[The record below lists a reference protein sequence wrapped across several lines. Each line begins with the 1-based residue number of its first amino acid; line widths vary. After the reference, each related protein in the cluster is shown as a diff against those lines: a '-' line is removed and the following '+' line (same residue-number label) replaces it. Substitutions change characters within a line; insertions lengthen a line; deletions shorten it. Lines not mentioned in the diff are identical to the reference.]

1 MGKYLLKRLGQSII
15 AILGITVVVFFIL
28 HLTGNPVELMVSPTT
43 SKEEMEILSEEM
55 GFNDPLPVQYV
66 RFLKGALVGDFG
78 TSYYYNE
85 PAMSVVLGI
94 PAGIVAAVKRN
105 SVSDAVIRVL
115 ALLGQCMPAFWLGI
129 MLIMLFAVK
138 LGWMPTGG
146 AEDGLRSLI
155 LPAFTLLAL
164 FIAAVLGS
172 SLGNVILI
180 AGITSWVRYARLV
193 RGEILG
199 IKEMEYIE
207 AIRAAGGTDARII
220 FKHILPNIISPVIVI
235 ATLEMAK
242 IVLIEASLSFLGYGV
257 PITIPT
263 WGRMLSEARDN
274 ILTDPWQCIFPGL
287 CITLTVLGVNL
298 LGDWLRD
305 YLDPKL
311 DV

>member
-1 MGKYLLKRLGQSII
+1 MKKGFKSAWSSLKNSKTGMFGLILVLLIIICAIFAPLLAPYDPLAQDVMIKLKDPIWGADPVAGHLLGTDQLGRDILSRLLYGARVTLIV
-15 AILGITVVVFFIL
+15 ALAGTVVGGI
-28 HLTGNPVELMVSPTT
+28 
-43 SKEEMEILSEEM
+43 
-55 GFNDPLPVQYV
+55 
-66 RFLKGALVGDFG
+66 VG
-78 TSYYYNE
+78 
-85 PAMSVVLGI
+85 VVLGSL
-94 PAGIVAAVKRN
+94 AGYYGKWV
-105 SVSDAVIRVL
+105 DAVIMRLVDIQL
-115 ALLGQCMPAFWLGI
+115 CFP
-129 MLIMLFAVK
+129 
-138 LGWMPTGG
+138 
-146 AEDGLRSLI
+146 
-155 LPAFTLLAL
+155 FTLLAL

-207 AIRAAGGTDARII
+207 AIRAAGGTDASII

-242 IVLIEASLSFLGYGV
+242 IVLIEASISFLGYGV

>member
-1 MGKYLLKRLGQSII
+1 MERAGGFFRASAAFLKKIWHNPQGRTGLILIAVLAAVALLAPVLAPYDPYDVALRDDKGLAPSAEHLLGTSITTGQDVFSMLLYGTRVSMCIGIVTGLAI
-15 AILGITVVVFFIL
+15 AFLGSILGVAA
-28 HLTGNPVELMVSPTT
+28 G
-43 SKEEMEILSEEM
+43 
-55 GFNDPLPVQYV
+55 Y
-66 RFLKGALVGDFG
+66 
-78 TSYYYNE
+78 
-85 PAMSVVLGI
+85 
-94 PAGIVAAVKRN
+94 AGIVA
-105 SVSDAVIRVL
+105 DTVIMRLVDIQL
-115 ALLGQCMPAFWLGI
+115 CFP
-129 MLIMLFAVK
+129 
-138 LGWMPTGG
+138 
-146 AEDGLRSLI
+146 
-155 LPAFTLLAL
+155 FTLLAL

>member
-1 MGKYLLKRLGQSII
+1 MFGLILVLLIIICAIFAPLLAPYDPLAQDVMIKLKDPIWGADPVAGHLLGTDQLGRDILSRLLYGARVTLIV
-15 AILGITVVVFFIL
+15 ALAGTVVGGI
-28 HLTGNPVELMVSPTT
+28 
-43 SKEEMEILSEEM
+43 
-55 GFNDPLPVQYV
+55 
-66 RFLKGALVGDFG
+66 VG
-78 TSYYYNE
+78 
-85 PAMSVVLGI
+85 VVLGSL
-94 PAGIVAAVKRN
+94 AGYYGKWV
-105 SVSDAVIRVL
+105 DAVIMRLVDIQL
-115 ALLGQCMPAFWLGI
+115 CFP
-129 MLIMLFAVK
+129 
-138 LGWMPTGG
+138 
-146 AEDGLRSLI
+146 
-155 LPAFTLLAL
+155 FTLLAL

-199 IKEMEYIE
+199 IKEMEY
-207 AIRAAGGTDARII
+207 
-220 FKHILPNIISPVIVI
+220 IISPVIVI

>member
-1 MGKYLLKRLGQSII
+1 MEKGFKDIWASLRRSKTGMVGLILVLIIIFCAIFAHVLAPCGPMEQNLMNKLADPIWGEKAIEGHLLGTDQLGRDILSRLLYGSRVTLIV
-15 AILGITVVVFFIL
+15 ALAGTVVGGIA
-28 HLTGNPVELMVSPTT
+28 G
-43 SKEEMEILSEEM
+43 
-55 GFNDPLPVQYV
+55 
-66 RFLKGALVGDFG
+66 
-78 TSYYYNE
+78 
-85 PAMSVVLGI
+85 VVLGSL
-94 PAGIVAAVKRN
+94 AGYYGKWV
-105 SVSDAVIRVL
+105 DAVIMRLVDIQL
-115 ALLGQCMPAFWLGI
+115 CFP
-129 MLIMLFAVK
+129 
-138 LGWMPTGG
+138 
-146 AEDGLRSLI
+146 
-155 LPAFTLLAL
+155 FTLLAL

-199 IKEMEYIE
+199 IKEMEYVE
-207 AIRAAGGTDARII
+207 AIRATGGTDIRII
-220 FKHILPNIISPVIVI
+220 FKHILPNIISSVIVI

-257 PITIPT
+257 PITVPT
-263 WGRMLSEARDN
+263 WGRMLSEARTN
-274 ILTDPWQCIFPGL
+274 ILTNPWQCILPGL

>member
-1 MGKYLLKRLGQSII
+1 MFGLILVLLIIICAIFAPLLAPYDPLAQDVMIKLKDPIWGADPVAGHLLGTDQLGRDILSRLLYGARVTLIV
-15 AILGITVVVFFIL
+15 ALAGTVVGGI
-28 HLTGNPVELMVSPTT
+28 
-43 SKEEMEILSEEM
+43 
-55 GFNDPLPVQYV
+55 
-66 RFLKGALVGDFG
+66 VG
-78 TSYYYNE
+78 
-85 PAMSVVLGI
+85 VVLGSL
-94 PAGIVAAVKRN
+94 AGYYGKWV
-105 SVSDAVIRVL
+105 DAVIMRLVDIQL
-115 ALLGQCMPAFWLGI
+115 CFP
-129 MLIMLFAVK
+129 
-138 LGWMPTGG
+138 
-146 AEDGLRSLI
+146 
-155 LPAFTLLAL
+155 FTLLAL

-199 IKEMEYIE
+199 IKEMEHIE